1 MTDST
6 PLLNR
11 SKVRR
16 SQHFPRLD
24 ASNEC
29 QYVTRSVMRQISRN
43 LVVFMSASPCTSNYE
58 TGSYVVR
65 VKVMVCCT
73 SHTTAKGTVPSHQ
86 TKLASARLAS
96 VCMRA
101 CGAARAALIGS
112 VNQQV
117 RKIADGSTD
126 DRSSISLYFQQDRS
140 QLNQT
145 DLNVQ
150 NQRNQLKMNT
160 EVEK

>member
-1 MTDST
+1 MTDSTST

-24 ASNEC
+24 VSNEC

-65 VKVMVCCT
+65 VKVM
-73 SHTTAKGTVPSHQ
+73 SNIQK
-86 TKLASARLAS
+86 
-96 VCMRA
+96 
-101 CGAARAALIGS
+101 
-112 VNQQV
+112 
-117 RKIADGSTD
+117 
-126 DRSSISLYFQQDRS
+126 SLWKMAFYCNDAM
-140 QLNQT
+140 
-145 DLNVQ
+145 LNVI
-150 NQRNQLKMNT
+150 RKKGPGLY
-160 EVEK
+160 

>member
-24 ASNEC
+24 VSNEC

-65 VKVMVCCT
+65 VKGMT
-73 SHTTAKGTVPSHQ
+73 I
-86 TKLASARLAS
+86 LYLLLRLLFRFLIRIASWTIYKKNSRVDIL
-96 VCMRA
+96 
-101 CGAARAALIGS
+101 
-112 VNQQV
+112 
-117 RKIADGSTD
+117 
-126 DRSSISLYFQQDRS
+126 
-140 QLNQT
+140 QLQG
-145 DLNVQ
+145 
-150 NQRNQLKMNT
+150 
-160 EVEK
+160 

>member
-1 MTDST
+1 MTDSTST

-24 ASNEC
+24 VSNEC

-65 VKVMVCCT
+65 VKVMKLT
-73 SHTTAKGTVPSHQ
+73 PRQ
-86 TKLASARLAS
+86 TFLFRFVS
-96 VCMRA
+96 C
-101 CGAARAALIGS
+101 
-112 VNQQV
+112 
-117 RKIADGSTD
+117 
-126 DRSSISLYFQQDRS
+126 F
-140 QLNQT
+140 
-145 DLNVQ
+145 
-150 NQRNQLKMNT
+150 
-160 EVEK
+160 

>member
-43 LVVFMSASPCTSNYE
+43 LVVFMSTPPCTSNYE

-65 VKVMVCCT
+65 VKVMGITHC
-73 SHTTAKGTVPSHQ
+73 
-86 TKLASARLAS
+86 
-96 VCMRA
+96 
-101 CGAARAALIGS
+101 
-112 VNQQV
+112 
-117 RKIADGSTD
+117 D
-126 DRSSISLYFQQDRS
+126 
-140 QLNQT
+140 
-145 DLNVQ
+145 
-150 NQRNQLKMNT
+150 KM
-160 EVEK
+160 

>member
-1 MTDST
+1 MLFFDLDPLFSLSPRLALLSLLSSLYYADSLY
-6 PLLNR
+6 LLSCADFIAKPSRRVVR

-65 VKVMVCCT
+65 VKVMEIT
-73 SHTTAKGTVPSHQ
+73 FLFLPSSGFI
-86 TKLASARLAS
+86 LANLLQRIGMHRL
-96 VCMRA
+96 
-101 CGAARAALIGS
+101 
-112 VNQQV
+112 
-117 RKIADGSTD
+117 K
-126 DRSSISLYFQQDRS
+126 
-140 QLNQT
+140 
-145 DLNVQ
+145 
-150 NQRNQLKMNT
+150 
-160 EVEK
+160 

>member
-65 VKVMVCCT
+65 VKVMLIASLIHFMSLIRAIFKPLSCNK
-73 SHTTAKGTVPSHQ
+73 SSFAFINSFRADTT
-86 TKLASARLAS
+86 
-96 VCMRA
+96 
-101 CGAARAALIGS
+101 
-112 VNQQV
+112 
-117 RKIADGSTD
+117 
-126 DRSSISLYFQQDRS
+126 
-140 QLNQT
+140 
-145 DLNVQ
+145 
-150 NQRNQLKMNT
+150 
-160 EVEK
+160 